1 METRKPF
8 RVLCLDGGGMRG
20 VYQAT
25 YLNTFAEHNELTEE
39 ESRAMNENLS
49 DETLVF
55 FDMLK
60 KPTLSRKEIDRIK
73 KVAVDLL
80 DTLKKEKLNIDN
92 WREKEST
99 RDAVRQRIYDYLYD
113 DKTGLPEES
122 YEENEIKGLTELL
135 FNHVYRAYPRVPS
148 PVYVS

>member
-1 METRKPF
+1 M
-8 RVLCLDGGGMRG
+8 
-20 VYQAT
+20 
-25 YLNTFAEHNELTEE
+25 
-39 ESRAMNENLS
+39 
-49 DETLVF
+49 
-55 FDMLK
+55 
-60 KPTLSRKEIDRIK
+60 
-73 KVAVDLL
+73 AVDLL

-135 FNHVYRAYPRVPS
+135 FNHVYRAYPKVPS
-148 PVYVS
+148 PIYEGRILN